1 MEYRQLGCSGV
12 RVSVIGLGTN
22 RFGSPPLPQEEVTRI
37 IDYAQEAGINYI
49 DSANSYVKTQSEATL
64 GRALKGRWDK
74 FVIGTKF
81 YNPTGDGPNDRGASR
96 YNIMNAC
103 EASLRRLQTDHIDL
117 YYLHRWDN
125 PTPVEETLRAL
136 DDLVRMG
143 KVRYIACSDLAAWQ
157 LAHAN
162 LLAEVRGWSKFVV
175 IQSEYSLLERDV
187 EKEVL
192 PYCRAHNVGFVPY
205 HPLAGGFLTGKYRRG
220 LPPPPGSR
228 GETAPYMKKYMAGA
242 YYYDRVEKLDA
253 WVQARHRSLNE
264 LAEAWLLAQPQ
275 VCSVISG
282 ASKYQQVLDNVK
294 VVDWHL
300 TPSDLKEIDALLA

>member
-1 MEYRQLGCSGV
+1 MEYRQLGSSGV

-49 DSANSYVKTQSEATL
+49 DSANSYVKGQSETTL

-74 FVIGTKF
+74 FFIATKF
-81 YNPTGDGPNDRGASR
+81 YNPTGDGTNDQGASR
-96 YNIMNAC
+96 YSMMNAC
-103 EASLRRLQTDHIDL
+103 DDSLRRLQTDHIDL
-117 YYLHRWDN
+117 YYLHRWDGG
-125 PTPVEETLRAL
+125 TPIEETLRAL

-143 KVRYIACSDLAAWQ
+143 KVRYVACSNLAAWQ

-162 LLAEVRGWSKFVV
+162 MLAEMRGWSKFVA

-192 PYCRAHNVGFVPY
+192 PYCRAQNVGFVPY
-205 HPLAGGFLTGKYRRG
+205 HPLAGGFLTGKYHRG

-242 YYYDRVEKLDA
+242 RYYDWVDKLGA
-253 WVQARHRSLNE
+253 WVQARGRSLNE

-282 ASKYQQVLDNVK
+282 ASRYEQVLDNVK
-294 VVDWHL
+294 AVGWNL
-300 TPSDLKEIDALLA
+300 TPADLKEIDTLLA

>member
-81 YNPTGDGPNDRGASR
+81 YNPTGDGTNDRGASR
-96 YNIMNAC
+96 YHIMNAC

-117 YYLHRWDN
+117 YYLHRWDDC
-125 PTPVEETLRAL
+125 TPIEETLRAL

-143 KVRYIACSDLAAWQ
+143 KVRYIACSNLAAWQ

-192 PYCRAHNVGFVPY
+192 PYCRAQNVGFVPY

-242 YYYDRVEKLDA
+242 HYYDGVERLA
-253 WVQARHRSLNE
+253 GLGAGARSLPE
-264 LAEAWLLAQPQ
+264 RAGRGLAAGPTASLLGNLRSLQIP
-275 VCSVISG
+275 
-282 ASKYQQVLDNVK
+282 ASFG
-294 VVDWHL
+294 
-300 TPSDLKEIDALLA
+300 